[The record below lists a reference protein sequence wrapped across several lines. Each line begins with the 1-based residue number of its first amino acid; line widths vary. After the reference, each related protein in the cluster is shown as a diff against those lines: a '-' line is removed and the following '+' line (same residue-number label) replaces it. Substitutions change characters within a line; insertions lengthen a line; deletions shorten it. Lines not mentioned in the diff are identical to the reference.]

1 MAKPK
6 KRIYLINRD
15 FQLRYSFAA
24 VFVGIISTA
33 LTVTVIL
40 VPLYV
45 FEILRIPRFLPLPI
59 LVSMFVAA
67 ALNIFIVGF
76 MGVFITH
83 RIAGPMFSLVR
94 SFRKIEMGRW
104 SGKLRLR
111 ENDDMKFVVRNFNEL
126 VDSLVRTCKEDL
138 QLLADAKTQ
147 LEKIS
152 GNAQADEALIAVN
165 ILKTHIEGRIQE
177 EPEFHPKG

>member
-24 VFVGIISTA
+24 ALVGIVSTA

-59 LVSMFVAA
+59 LLSMFIAA

-94 SFRKIEMGRW
+94 SFRQIEMGRW
-104 SGKLRLR
+104 AGKLRLR
-111 ENDDMKFVVRNFNEL
+111 ENDDLKFVMRNFNEL

-138 QLLADAKTQ
+138 KLIGDAKNQ
-147 LEKIS
+147 LEKVS
-152 GNAQADEALIAVN
+152 GNPQVDEALIAVN
-165 ILKTHIEGRIQE
+165 ILKTHVEGRIQT
-177 EPEFHPKG
+177 EPQVSP